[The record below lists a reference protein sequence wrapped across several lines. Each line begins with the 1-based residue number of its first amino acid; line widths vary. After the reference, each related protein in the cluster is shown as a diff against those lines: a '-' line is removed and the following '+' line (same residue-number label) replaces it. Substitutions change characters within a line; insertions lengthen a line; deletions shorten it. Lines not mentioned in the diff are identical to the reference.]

1 MRKRHQTVRDRRLHL
16 IPDRPPRRSL
26 DWESEPPAA
35 ERRYKPLKCMMGD
48 AIHQNKRHTKPTT
61 LGCLFFFFN
70 LPNRF
75 ILFIFGCS
83 GFPCCTRAF
92 SSCGELGLLFMLC
105 LAFPLQGLFLLWSVG
120 SRHRGFS
127 SCGAQAYL
135 LCGMWDLLGPGIQA
149 ASPALAGGFLTTGPP
164 GTYKTSYVHR
174 NYAILKWL

>member
-1 MRKRHQTVRDRRLHL
+1 MQFTRIKGIQSQLH
-16 IPDRPPRRSL
+16 
-26 DWESEPPAA
+26 WGA
-35 ERRYKPLKCMMGD
+35 
-48 AIHQNKRHTKPTT
+48 
-61 LGCLFFFFN
+61 FFFFN

-75 ILFIFGCS
+75 NLFIFGCS